1 MTKAGRDQSSLFDQG
16 KWYISD
22 RNGATIRRCI
32 YEAIAGSEVKLLMV
46 RICFGDLY
54 SPQVV
59 DKELVRMLCRE
70 LGVSRSVLHKYYLS
84 PQSHK
89 NHDFSVFSCVKSRQ
103 EELEHRNLV
112 QLLSRQSPKEG
123 VHVISQETHFQV
135 ADW

>member
-70 LGVSRSVLHKYYLS
+70 
-84 PQSHK
+84 
-89 NHDFSVFSCVKSRQ
+89 
-103 EELEHRNLV
+103 
-112 QLLSRQSPKEG
+112 
-123 VHVISQETHFQV
+123 
-135 ADW
+135 